1 MKWHIYYK
9 SKDNPIRWEGK
20 ILEFDTR
27 ESAEDFKGSLMV
39 LGDWER
45 LFIEQDVIL
54 ELDGCSCLNA
64 TGYICDYDL
73 KTDKAQLLKVN
84 N

>member
-27 ESAEDFKGSLMV
+27 ESAEDFKGSLMI

-45 LFIEQDVIL
+45 LFIEQDVAL
-54 ELDGCSCLNA
+54 YGFDYLNA
-64 TGYICDYDL
+64 TGYICDFDL